1 MDQSTSRRGQPC
13 WYRKVGLAAI
23 NDALLLESIVFR
35 LLKVHFSY
43 KPQTHMKLVDLFHD
57 VTFRT
62 ELGQLLDLTSLNAS
76 KANKLE
82 NFTMKR
88 YLQMVR
94 NKTAYYS
101 FVLPVHASMI
111 LVGYS
116 NISALVEV
124 QECLL
129 ELGTFFQI
137 QDDFLDFFGDPSY
150 TGKIGTD
157 IEEGKCTWI
166 ALKCM
171 EKSSSDQL
179 DLFREWVG
187 KAEHRDDIAQL
198 YRSLAIDSDFHQLED
213 NFITQFLESYKAI
226 EDKKLCAI
234 LEFFGSLVVKRQK

>member
-1 MDQSTSRRGQPC
+1 MDQSSSRRGQIC

-35 LLKVHFSY
+35 LLKIHFSY
-43 KPQTHMKLVDLFHD
+43 DPQTHMKLLVLFHD
-57 VTFRT
+57 ITFRT
-62 ELGQLLDLTSLNAS
+62 ELGQLLDLTSLNVS
-76 KANKLE
+76 NPNKLE

-116 NISALVEV
+116 DISEFDGVK
-124 QECLL
+124 ECLL

-137 QDDFLDFFGDPSY
+137 QDDFLDFFGDPSI
-150 TGKIGTD
+150 TGKVGTD

-171 EKSSSDQL
+171 EKSTPDQL
-179 DLFREWVG
+179 GFFREWVG
-187 KAEHRDDIAQL
+187 KAEHRDDIARL
-198 YRSLAIDSDFHQLED
+198 YQSLAIDSDFHQLEEY
-213 NFITQFLESYKAI
+213 FINQFSESCKAI